1 MNVNK
6 CSELDY
12 ASHLTQAQMDFEERN
27 KIYRW
32 KIVADLSKFGLEN
45 ATIKEK
51 NIPFIENLYQDID
64 WNFLSYQ
71 KMKNLFEMKRTN
83 NNSLIGVPKVNYI
96 EVDNHQG
103 TIAVSSLFTNKII
116 WFLDGVKI
124 KTKYNVI
131 GKFVTTLKVENL
143 NGKEL
148 FFILLGDNG
157 QTISKT
163 FGLLPQEV
171 L

>member
-1 MNVNK
+1 
-6 CSELDY
+6 
-12 ASHLTQAQMDFEERN
+12 
-27 KIYRW
+27 
-32 KIVADLSKFGLEN
+32 
-45 ATIKEK
+45 
-51 NIPFIENLYQDID
+51 
-64 WNFLSYQ
+64 
-71 KMKNLFEMKRTN
+71 MKNLFEMKRT

-96 EVDNHQG
+96 EVDNYQG

-131 GKFVTTLKVENL
+131 GKFITTLKVENL

-171 L
+171 I